1 MISHNFG
8 VIAEIADDVAVMY
21 AGRIVERGTVQQVFN
36 RPQHPYTVGLLGATP
51 RGGDRK
57 ARLASIEGNVP
68 DLSTVLS
75 SCGFAARCPF
85 VEERCTTIEPPLRA
99 IGARHYSA
107 CLRTPLEQ
115 IP

>member
-1 MISHNFG
+1 
-8 VIAEIADDVAVMY
+8 MY

-68 DLSTVLS
+68 DLRRLPP
-75 SCGFAARCPF
+75 SCRLRGPLPVCRGAVHDDRTAAARN
-85 VEERCTTIEPPLRA
+85 RA
-99 IGARHYSA
+99 PASSA
-107 CLRTPLEQ
+107 CLRAPLEQ